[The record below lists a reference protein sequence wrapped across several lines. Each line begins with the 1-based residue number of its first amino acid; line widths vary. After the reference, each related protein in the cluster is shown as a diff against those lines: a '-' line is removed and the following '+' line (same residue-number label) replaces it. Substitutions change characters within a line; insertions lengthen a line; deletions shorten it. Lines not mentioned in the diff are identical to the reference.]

1 MPILTSAE
9 RIGTT
14 LAGKYRLDRILGQ
27 GGMGTVFAGVH
38 EWTSRQVAVKMLN
51 ADLAADDVTA
61 QRFLQEARAAAG
73 LEHPNVV
80 DVLDMGQAEDGAVY
94 LVLELLVGESLADQI
109 VRGPMSVQAT
119 LSHLLPVIDALGSAH
134 KHGIVHR
141 DLKPDNIFLSIT
153 PQGRVIPK
161 LLDFGIVKVAGDK
174 ATKTKV
180 GFIVGTPEYM
190 SPEQAQGKADIGPS
204 SDVWSMGVVLFECL
218 TGQLPF
224 QAETQTGVLVAVV
237 TQRAPSVRTLGV
249 EVPRA
254 IAAVVDRAL
263 SVEPEARFPD
273 AAALGQALEDAARG
287 IDPGD
292 AVLAGREQSTDT
304 AHRPR
309 TRGLAA
315 TRAQDE
321 DEPRAASDV
330 GTAAKRRWVPLVAV
344 AGVVLLVAAVAVA
357 FNASRGGAQPGANR
371 PGGATLIAATD
382 PVGTP
387 IHAGDARVLAAA
399 PAHDTAEPR
408 AAELADAGSTS
419 AATGGGS
426 APPSIPFGKAPP
438 PIERRATPL
447 VGHSGPP
454 RATRPHPVAQRGAN
468 GSPILD

>member
-1 MPILTSAE
+1 MPILTAAE

-51 ADLAADDVTA
+51 ADLAADEVTA

-94 LVLELLVGESLADQI
+94 LVLELLVGGSLSDQI
-109 VRGPMSVQAT
+109 VRGPMSVEAT

-134 KHGIVHR
+134 AHGIVHR

-161 LLDFGIVKVAGDK
+161 LLDFGIVKIAGDK
-174 ATKTKV
+174 ASKTKV

-190 SPEQAQGKADIGPS
+190 SPEQAQGKADIGPP

-237 TQRAPSVRTLGV
+237 TQRAPSVRTLGI

-263 SVEPEARFPD
+263 AVEPEARFPD
-273 AAALGQALEDAARG
+273 AAALGKALEAAARG
-287 IDPGD
+287 IDPGI
-292 AVLAGREQSTDT
+292 AVSDGAKQT
-304 AHRPR
+304 AAPGPR

-315 TRAQDE
+315 ARGADE
-321 DEPRAASDV
+321 AGLPAATDARS
-330 GTAAKRRWVPLVAV
+330 AATRRWVPLVAI
-344 AGVVLLVAAVAVA
+344 AGVALLAAAVAVA
-357 FNASRGGAQPGANR
+357 FHVGRGDAQAAGDR
-371 PGGATLIAATD
+371 PGREALIAATA
-382 PVGTP
+382 PATTA
-387 IHAGDARVLAAA
+387 ISAADARVFVAAHA
-399 PAHDTAEPR
+399 RDTAERP
-408 AAELADAGSTS
+408 AAESADAGAGSE
-419 AATGGGS
+419 ARGGG
-426 APPSIPFGKAPP
+426 AAVPFGKAPP
-438 PIERRATPL
+438 PLAARGTPT
-447 VGHSGPP
+447 VGPGRLP
-454 RATRPHPVAQRGAN
+454 RDARPHPVAQRGAN